1 MVGKYR
7 GECTINTQ
15 ILSLRIF
22 KITSKNY
29 LLKYNFN
36 EIINNKIMKT
46 VLSLLLLTPNRRQL
60 YI

>member
-36 EIINNKIMKT
+36 EIINNKIIKT
-46 VLSLLLLTPNRRQL
+46 ILSLLLLTPNRRQL